1 MLGANSL
8 STLALLVL
16 ALRQSEPYAPDAQ
29 TAAFAHLNRLAAWAA
44 RWLPMGTAW
53 LLVLGGVLFCASLAR
68 SAAQAA
74 HYTVWRTDT
83 QLGSRG
89 GLVRRYELRIRLR
102 HLSFA
107 DVRRSP
113 ATWALHYS
121 PVYVTASRC
130 QPEVPLLVWREDG
143 PFLQELLPG
152 FALPPDEP
160 VNAHNRSKLFFLP
173 AGIPCGLF
181 LLLTAVS
188 RYTLPGLT
196 VPLLVLTGIAGV
208 FLLGA
213 WAGYRREGV
222 WQKDGRILLR
232 IQHGFHLHNICVFC
246 PTPALTAL
254 QSPWAAAVRRTNLTL
269 TFPGG
274 IRRKVRSVRCEDI
287 SFMDL

>member
-1 MLGANSL
+1 M
-8 STLALLVL
+8 
-16 ALRQSEPYAPDAQ
+16 
-29 TAAFAHLNRLAAWAA
+29 
-44 RWLPMGTAW
+44 
-53 LLVLGGVLFCASLAR
+53 
-68 SAAQAA
+68 
-74 HYTVWRTDT
+74 
-83 QLGSRG
+83 
-89 GLVRRYELRIRLR
+89 
-102 HLSFA
+102 
-107 DVRRSP
+107 
-113 ATWALHYS
+113 
-121 PVYVTASRC
+121 
-130 QPEVPLLVWREDG
+130 
-143 PFLQELLPG
+143 
-152 FALPPDEP
+152 
-160 VNAHNRSKLFFLP
+160 NAHNRSKLFFLP

-232 IQHGFHLHNICVFC
+232 I
-246 PTPALTAL
+246 L
-254 QSPWAAAVRRTNLTL
+254 QSPWAVAVRRTNLTL

>member
-1 MLGANSL
+1 M
-8 STLALLVL
+8 
-16 ALRQSEPYAPDAQ
+16 
-29 TAAFAHLNRLAAWAA
+29 
-44 RWLPMGTAW
+44 
-53 LLVLGGVLFCASLAR
+53 
-68 SAAQAA
+68 
-74 HYTVWRTDT
+74 
-83 QLGSRG
+83 
-89 GLVRRYELRIRLR
+89 
-102 HLSFA
+102 
-107 DVRRSP
+107 
-113 ATWALHYS
+113 
-121 PVYVTASRC
+121 
-130 QPEVPLLVWREDG
+130 
-143 PFLQELLPG
+143 QELLPG